1 MKSFFIKLT
10 VFLVIIFVVD
20 HLSGRVM
27 GYIYN
32 NTTKGDYGRSN
43 YICKQTNQDILI
55 FGSSRAI
62 HHYDP
67 TILKEKLGMTCYNCG
82 EDGMGIIC
90 SYGRYSMIK
99 QRYNPKLIIYDIEV
113 AYDVLKDDNT
123 RYLGF
128 LRPYY
133 EEPGIDSIFYRVSPN
148 ERYKMMSHL
157 YRYNSRWLDIVAQ
170 YRSKSNLFAKDYTY
184 SPLKA
189 TLNYEPER
197 YRFPEDSDCDSL
209 KLYYLER
216 FIKDCE
222 SNGTKVIFTISPVYG
237 ETYNKLLK
245 SFHNICVKY
254 QIPILD
260 HFADKIFSLNR
271 DLFKDKKHLND
282 RGAKLYSEMIAEEI
296 ANTIANDLTITHE

>member
-1 MKSFFIKLT
+1 MKSFLIKLT

-99 QRYNPKLIIYDIEV
+99 QRYNPKLIIYDI
-113 AYDVLKDDNT
+113 
-123 RYLGF
+123 
-128 LRPYY
+128 
-133 EEPGIDSIFYRVSPN
+133 
-148 ERYKMMSHL
+148 
-157 YRYNSRWLDIVAQ
+157 
-170 YRSKSNLFAKDYTY
+170 
-184 SPLKA
+184 
-189 TLNYEPER
+189 LN
-197 YRFPEDSDCDSL
+197 
-209 KLYYLER
+209 
-216 FIKDCE
+216 
-222 SNGTKVIFTISPVYG
+222 
-237 ETYNKLLK
+237 
-245 SFHNICVKY
+245 
-254 QIPILD
+254 
-260 HFADKIFSLNR
+260 
-271 DLFKDKKHLND
+271 
-282 RGAKLYSEMIAEEI
+282 
-296 ANTIANDLTITHE
+296 